1 MSKFRPNNNNNN
13 GSQPQQRKQ
22 PVAITGPSAM
32 VQQMAQRNFAMRNG
46 GQLPPAMQG
55 NGVTPAVATVNPN
68 IDFFANGNGA
78 VGKYDAPVQNGNA
91 PQTDFTN
98 MPSTPQFNPQG
109 AGNANPTV
117 GPVASPYMNDAAVT
131 TQQPQ
136 SNFEGMQQP
145 QQFEVPSLQEHSD
158 VGYKGGPYDPSKY
171 DSLSAALNDGASGQ
185 SQQQVPE
192 FQSDPNQRDG
202 GFFGWLKG
210 LMPKARPGMR
220 EGETPDEYD
229 RRMTSNMERLATLA
243 DAFRHMGNIINTAK
257 GAPLQQFNDPTS
269 MMEQGY
275 QQRKQQRA
283 QKAAA
288 DADAAYKQANLT
300 LKERAAKA
308 DRAYKQLSL
317 GYKDAADKRA
327 QRKFE
332 YQVSKDAAAAQR
344 QAEQDQQKQS
354 NWENQFRFRQQQ
366 AAISNGLRQQSINKR
381 GSGKS
386 GGGGRDGSG
395 SGAAYSLYNPNT
407 GKTEY
412 FKNNNEFLR
421 RAGELGYDTSKP
433 TSESTSQ
440 EIISKDGTKK
450 VTKTNRG
457 TSVNAK
463 IGQQEAQK
471 KKQNANKNARKGS
484 KLKNTSALGL

>member
-13 GSQPQQRKQ
+13 NGSQPQQQRV
-22 PVAITGPSAM
+22 PIATNGPSYM
-32 VQQMAQRNFAMRNG
+32 VQQMAAQNFAMRNG
-46 GQLPPAMQG
+46 GQLPTTMAGSP
-55 NGVTPAVATVNPN
+55 
-68 IDFFANGNGA
+68 
-78 VGKYDAPVQNGNA
+78 NGNA
-91 PQTDFTN
+91 PAVAAAPMN
-98 MPSTPQFNPQG
+98 MNFFQQNGGATGKYEAPVVQQEPDLTPSTPAPAPEYGTDGVQF
-109 AGNANPTV
+109 ANP
-117 GPVASPYMNDAAVT
+117 S
-131 TQQPQ
+131 
-136 SNFEGMQQP
+136 QP
-145 QQFEVPSLQEHSD
+145 QQND
-158 VGYKGGPYDPSKY
+158 M
-171 DSLSAALNDGASGQ
+171 DSLSAALNGAGVSHP
-185 SQQQVPE
+185 QQQVPE
-192 FQSDPNQRDG
+192 FHADPSQRDG
-202 GFFGWLKG
+202 GFFGWLSG
-210 LMPKARPGMR
+210 LIPKNRPGMR

-229 RRMTSNMERLATLA
+229 RRITTNRERIAAFA
-243 DAFRHMGNIINTAK
+243 DAIRHMANIVNTAK
-257 GAPLQQFNDPTS
+257 GAPLQQFNDPTA
-269 MMEQGY
+269 MLEQGY
-275 QQRKQQRA
+275 QNRKAQRA

-288 DADAAYKQANLT
+288 DANAAYKMANMT
-300 LKERAAKA
+300 LKERAAEA
-308 DRAYKQLSL
+308 AEAYKRMSL
-317 GYKDAADKRA
+317 GYKDAADR
-327 QRKFE
+327 RERDKFN
-332 YQVSKDAAAAQR
+332 YQMAKDAAAAQR
-344 QAEQDQQKQS
+344 QAEQDKQKQS

-386 GGGGRDGSG
+386 GGGGRGGSG

-421 RAGELGYDTSKP
+421 RAGELGYDTSRP

-440 EIISKDGTKK
+440 EIYDKNGTKK